1 MLYETCWQYPLVAV
15 ELVHCAPS
23 LACELERGL
32 HAEEQLGDVVLLILE
47 VGLAMYDALVRL
59 AVELDLV
66 VDLHFS
72 LGPLAGEVHELQLLY
87 VQ

>member
-15 ELVHCAPS
+15 ELVHRTPP

-32 HAEEQLGDVVLLILE
+32 YAEEQLGDVVLLVLE

-72 LGPLAGEVHELQLLY
+72 FRPLAGEVHELQLLY